1 MGMPACRIS
10 DTTAHGGIVTLG
22 FPTVLIGFL
31 PASRI
36 GDLHTCPMV
45 TGVVP
50 HVGGPFILGSPTVV
64 VGMMPQ
70 SRVTDQLTC
79 VGPPDVALKGEP
91 TVLVGMAG
99 AGGVMGA
106 SAGVIA
112 MGAPVPQAAPPSVG
126 GGSPAASSDLNA
138 VGPMHAGPAAALQTD
153 GTIRTFA
160 EAGQGLPPIELK
172 EEGWPILPPESTCTF
187 QTVQPANLLP
197 GTTLYTLTDVDGIP
211 ASHSFWSA
219 DPPSTT
225 TPQDPWNTGTH
236 VLVMTIPQGE
246 PVKGWAGESV
256 SSGKLQVWIPADDAN
271 AAAIKRFRMAGAR

>member
-50 HVGGPFILGSPTVV
+50 HVGGPFILGSSTVL

-79 VGPPDVALKGEP
+79 VGPPDVAIKGEP

-99 AGGVMGA
+99 AGGVMSA
-106 SAGVIA
+106 SAGVVA
-112 MGAPVPQAAPPSVG
+112 MGAPVPQAAPPSAS
-126 GGSPAASSDLNA
+126 GGSPAASAD
-138 VGPMHAGPAAALQTD
+138 VGPSAPMHASTAAALQKD
-153 GTIRTFA
+153 GTTRTLA
-160 EAGQGLPPIELK
+160 EAGRGLPPIELK
-172 EEGWPILPPESTCTF
+172 QEGWPALPSESTCTF
-187 QTVQPANLLP
+187 QTVQPANLLS
-197 GTTLYTLTDVDGIP
+197 GTTLYILTDADSIP
-211 ASHSFWSA
+211 GAHSFWTA
-219 DPPSTT
+219 DAPSSPA
-225 TPQDPWNTGTH
+225 PQDPWNARTH
-236 VLVMTIPQGE
+236 VLVFTVPQGE
-246 PVKGWAGESV
+246 PLRAWAGESV
-256 SSGKLQVWIPADDAN
+256 LTGKLQVWLPPCAVN
-271 AAAIKRFRMAGAR
+271 PAAIKRFRMAGTS